1 MITIQEVP
9 GTNVIELVIDGP
21 VGASEFDEIVARLE
35 AAIATHGKICVLEL
49 IKELGGVPPSKWW
62 DDLKFGY
69 RHMRDIERAAIV
81 AEQRW
86 LEVFA
91 NLVNPFFSADLRYF
105 KPAEIDQA
113 RAWLSEMDTDAATKE
128 T

>member
-1 MITIQEVP
+1 MISIQEVP
-9 GTNVIELVIDGP
+9 GTNGLELVLDGP
-21 VGASEFDEIVARLE
+21 VSAQEFDEIVARLE
-35 AAIATHGKICVLEL
+35 AAIATHGKIRVLEV
-49 IKELGGVPPSKWW
+49 IKELGGVPLSKWW

-86 LEVFA
+86 LEMFA

-105 KPAEIDQA
+105 KPAEIDKA
-113 RAWLSEMDTDAATKE
+113 RAWLAEREA
-128 T
+128 

>member
-1 MITIQEVP
+1 MITIHELA
-9 GTNVIELVIDGP
+9 GTNVIELVLDGP
-21 VGASEFDEIVARLE
+21 VSAQEFNEIVARLE
-35 AAIATHGKICVLEL
+35 AAIATHGKIRVLEL
-49 IKELGGVPPSKWW
+49 VKELGGVPPSKWW

-91 NLVNPFFSADLRYF
+91 NLVNPFFAAELKYF
-105 KPAEIDQA
+105 KPAEIGKA
-113 RAWLSEMDTDAATKE
+113 RAWLTERGE
-128 T
+128 

>member
-1 MITIQEVP
+1 MISMQEFP
-9 GTNVIELVIDGP
+9 RTNVFELVLDGP
-21 VGASEFDEIVARLE
+21 VSAAEFDAIIARLE
-35 AAIATHGKICVLEL
+35 AAIATHGKIRVLEVV
-49 IKELGGVPPSKWW
+49 KELGGVPPSKWW

-91 NLVNPFFSADLRYF
+91 NLVNPFFSAELKYF
-105 KPAEIDQA
+105 KPAEIERA
-113 RAWLSEMDTDAATKE
+113 RAWLAANPA
-128 T
+128 